1 MGNLKNVLKIQ
12 QWSEKDNG
20 RDCCIK
26 KQLDIQQNKQKKDCC
41 VPHWGKCMRLIASG
55 ECIAFKCHV
64 SVSETKKFFVFNK
77 KIVFKKL
84 FKKMY
89 GKDSATTKATK

>member
-12 QWSEKDNG
+12 QSSEKDNG

-26 KQLDIQQNKQKKDCC
+26 KQLDMQQNKKKDCC